1 MAVTCLSEFMSST
14 HDPVPVHA
22 PLQPVNLEPGS
33 GVAVRVTEAPLANGA
48 EQTLLAEPHWIP
60 VGLLVTFPLPLPA
73 FTATDAVNGPADEP
87 PLNACWWGLHP
98 SSSAT
103 VSVPVRTPPAFGA

>member
-1 MAVTCLSEFMSST
+1 MSST
-14 HDPVPVHA
+14 HDPAPVHA

-33 GVAVRVTEAPLANGA
+33 GVAVRVTEVPLANGA

-60 VGLLVTFPLPLPA
+60 AGLLVTFPLPLPA

-98 SSSAT
+98 LSSAT
-103 VSVPVRTPPAFGA
+103 VSVPVRTPLACGA